1 MFLSEDGHAT
11 AERLM
16 HEAGLLKEG
25 DRVILTKGDMAGIH
39 GKTNTMKIVEV
50 GSLDSVLKFI

>member
-1 MFLSEDGHAT
+1 MKTLQ
-11 AERLM
+11 RL
-16 HEAGLLKEG
+16 GLLKEG

-50 GSLDSVLKFI
+50 GSLDS